1 MVYIHMDNVIDKK
14 NNKNIKDALGRDI
27 LASYE
32 DSYYVVIDTQ
42 VKNVDDFFNHIEK
55 QIKKYGYIKCF
66 KKSPK
71 TKNSTIVKVNLKK
84 SNKFISTSNP
94 SHFAILNRILTDAP
108 GDELSPKEW
117 VNIKYTG
124 YAGVV
129 NPRETFIRL
138 CDIHAIE
145 YNGIEYNI

>member
-27 LASYE
+27 MVNYE
-32 DSYYVVIDTQ
+32 DSYYIVIDTG
-42 VKNVDDFFNHIEK
+42 VKNANDFFNHIEK
-55 QIKKYGYIKCF
+55 YIKKYGNVKCF

-71 TKNSTIVKVNLKK
+71 TKNSTIVKIKIKK
-84 SNKFISTSNP
+84 TNKVISTSNP
-94 SHFAILNRILTDAP
+94 NHFSILNRILTNNPD
-108 GDELSPKEW
+108 DELSPKEW

-124 YAGVV
+124 YAGVL
-129 NPRETFIRL
+129 NPKEPFIRL